1 MKLPNHI
8 AIIMDG
14 NGRWGLKKYN
24 SRLLGHEH
32 GIKNIKPLVNF
43 FLKKKIKN
51 LTLYALSFDNLK
63 KRSKKEISNL
73 FDILQKYL
81 IKNEEY
87 FTYNKICLNFIGEK
101 QNIPKKIKGLINKFN
116 KKKLKKIN
124 LRLNIAFNYSSRK
137 EIIYSVKKIYKK
149 TNKINENSLSK
160 NLFTHK
166 SGDPSILIR
175 TGGFQRLSDFLLWQ
189 LSYTELFFPKKL
201 WPDFKIKDLKK
212 ILIDFNKV
220 KRNFGSC

>member
-160 NLFTHK
+160 NLLTHK